1 MYNSIYLC
9 NKGDANSGVGTD
21 QFDEDLSTDVPQQ
34 LLNMLPN
41 EGVLHYSSSR
51 GGRRG
56 GQKRLLTHEQPH
68 SRKEKFTN
76 YDNYMCVGTP

>member
-51 GGRRG
+51 GG

-68 SRKEKFTN
+68 SGKEKFTN
-76 YDNYMCVGTP
+76 YDNYMCVGTS